1 MHKHSSALINKILC
15 ILFALTFSLVAFG
28 EEISGTKPDIKS
40 LEIYGYQDNSVR
52 GSRTV
57 AQSLT
62 TLPRQFTGRFTKSKR
77 IDSVY
82 FDSARSLLIVCLE
95 SRPENC
101 RRYQTDASE
110 IVPAVS
116 KKDDTHQV
124 LIEFSKDGLY
134 RKCEISSR
142 SGLLCDAAN
151 MADFVSAR
159 FVAGRH
165 VVSMSASPDSYT
177 CSYPVGG
184 PAQCNSARSL
194 SNHAR
199 SLAFGH
205 FSQNNDIEM
214 LSFRDGNAELC
225 TLEISRVI
233 CAPVSGL
240 NRFAQAGVSSPAYDS
255 RTQRS
260 VLFGVFHNAI
270 VVCSYRSKSNPSAFS
285 CSEETVKVNSDIVR
299 PVVLT
304 TRSKSG
310 KPIREWLSLS
320 VKVARQTAD
329 SNSPEIAEAKK
340 VVDAF
345 VSASQQAGVPR
356 FGSSSNVSV
365 QSRLIEFEYDEDE
378 ESYVPQNLQAELDY
392 GPRFSLW
399 SDSFGSL
406 AWEWWASTATKTL
419 TQCLDDCKSEFDM
432 DVGRCSM
439 YEADVAFAGLWV
451 TSVATLVV
459 VITPGL
465 GVSAPVVLAGGV
477 GASASVSSMVGS
489 FCRSGAYSRWASCQS
504 WARRSC

>member
-1 MHKHSSALINKILC
+1 M
-15 ILFALTFSLVAFG
+15 FVFG
-28 EEISGTKPDIKS
+28 WW
-40 LEIYGYQDNSVR
+40 
-52 GSRTV
+52 
-57 AQSLT
+57 A
-62 TLPRQFTGRFTKSKR
+62 
-77 IDSVY
+77 
-82 FDSARSLLIVCLE
+82 
-95 SRPENC
+95 
-101 RRYQTDASE
+101 
-110 IVPAVS
+110 
-116 KKDDTHQV
+116 
-124 LIEFSKDGLY
+124 
-134 RKCEISSR
+134 
-142 SGLLCDAAN
+142 
-151 MADFVSAR
+151 
-159 FVAGRH
+159 
-165 VVSMSASPDSYT
+165 
-177 CSYPVGG
+177 
-184 PAQCNSARSL
+184 AQCNSARSL
-194 SNHAR
+194 SNHAL

-205 FSQNNDIEM
+205 FSQNSDIEI

-225 TLEISRVI
+225 TLETSRVI

-270 VVCSYRSKSNPSAFS
+270 VVCSYRTKSDPSAFS
-285 CSEETVKVNSDIVR
+285 CSEETVKVNLDIVR

-320 VKVARQTAD
+320 VKVASQTAD
-329 SNSPEIAEAKK
+329 SNSPEIAQAKK

-365 QSRLIEFEYDEDE
+365 QSRPIEFEDGEG
-378 ESYVPQNLQAELDY
+378 ESLVPQNLQAELDY
-392 GPRFSLW
+392 GPSFSLW

-406 AWEWWASTATKTL
+406 AWEWWASTTVKTL

-439 YEADVAFAGLWV
+439 YEADVAFLGLW
-451 TSVATLVV
+451 TTGVATLVV

-465 GVSAPVVLAGGV
+465 GVSAPVVVAGGV
-477 GASASVSSMVGS
+477 GASASVSSLVGS
-489 FCRSGAYSRWASCQS
+489 FCRGGAYSRWASCQS